1 MISSGLR
8 LSPVL
13 QFAIPDSVPASSTVN
28 LARFDFDILMSESL
42 FDVLP
47 IQLDAISVASTGDT
61 IFTTFA
67 TSTLSVLTFDEP
79 VETVALTI
87 SQAVI
92 RNWASGARENL
103 GMAIRPQSDSNFG
116 WVVMTEPR
124 ISFIYSLIPEVE

>member
-1 MISSGLR
+1 M
-8 LSPVL
+8 
-13 QFAIPDSVPASSTVN
+13 
-28 LARFDFDILMSESL
+28 
-42 FDVLP
+42 
-47 IQLDAISVASTGDT
+47 
-61 IFTTFA
+61 
-67 TSTLSVLTFDEP
+67 LTFDEP